1 MNNLQYWLEHVADMP
16 ERDSRG
22 WYDME
27 SGLRYDAS
35 VKYNPVKTTVN
46 KLSAKAQAARGTAK
60 FFGGKALKGTAK
72 QKEWAE
78 KIRAEK
84 LSSMT
89 EDQAEMVCDP
99 AGILTNSKF
108 WIENRTA
115 LGKDIGLFIEEQKA
129 ALKQYRAAAAKE
141 DREAIK
147 TLAERY
153 NSLTEKWGFVE

>member
-1 MNNLQYWLEHVADMP
+1 MNNFQYWLESVADMP
-16 ERDSRG
+16 ERDSNG

-27 SGLRYDAS
+27 SGLRYDSS
-35 VKYNPVKTTVN
+35 VKYNPAKSTN
-46 KLSAKAQAARGTAK
+46 KKLSEKAQAARGTAK

-84 LSSMT
+84 LASMT

-99 AGILTNSKF
+99 VGLLTNSKF

-115 LGKDIGLFIEEQKA
+115 SGKDIGLFIEEQKA
-129 ALKQYRAAAAKE
+129 VLKQYRAAAAKE
-141 DREAIK
+141 DREAVK
-147 TLAERY
+147 ALAERY
-153 NSLTEKWGFVE
+153 NALTQKWGFGE